1 MTKPFDIDV
10 FISQLDREKRIAESM
25 ARQWKAEAERVE
37 LNLAALRELEDK
49 PHD

>member
-1 MTKPFDIDV
+1 MTKPFEIGAA
-10 FISQLDREKRIAESM
+10 ISQLEKEKRIAESM